1 METCSICL
9 DALDGGAVALA
20 CGHRFHGACLAQC
33 AAAVGTAAT
42 TSRRGTL
49 TACPNCR
56 TTSRVAAVTSAP
68 FSVGDRVLAL
78 WGHKWFPGDVYAVKD
93 GGSAYEIAWDDEDA
107 SNEIPASRV
116 RAAPLTVDVDAPAPR
131 HARAAAVVP
140 PRAASSQTTVVDGTR
155 RGTIAGVFGGKFG
168 GATTGSVQVR
178 TANNRTIIA
187 IYISGES
194 IIVTKRKKETIAA
207 AVQRKIES
215 KEPGAKIERL
225 DLGSESVSRRDA
237 DAPAAP
243 AISMPGR
250 RPRRVLFDPS
260 KYMQP
265 GELARVQGRATDRRI
280 GLHQHVPNG
289 RPMGR
294 PPATTPRVRH
304 RTEMYDPSKL
314 LRPGELARM
323 QGSQSTGRR
332 RGPPHVSNGRPMFG
346 RPPATPLAPAPQPAP
361 PSSSEDDAPRR
372 RRRLREAYA
381 REQAAKKQRV

>member
-1 METCSICL
+1 MDQCSICL
-9 DALDGGAVALA
+9 DSLDGGAVALA

-116 RAAPLTVDVDAPAPR
+116 RAAPLTVDVDAPT
-131 HARAAAVVP
+131 ARDARP
-140 PRAASSQTTVVDGTR
+140 PALVTPQAASSQTTVVDGTR

-215 KEPGAKIERL
+215 
-225 DLGSESVSRRDA
+225 
-237 DAPAAP
+237 
-243 AISMPGR
+243 
-250 RPRRVLFDPS
+250 
-260 KYMQP
+260 
-265 GELARVQGRATDRRI
+265 
-280 GLHQHVPNG
+280 
-289 RPMGR
+289 
-294 PPATTPRVRH
+294 
-304 RTEMYDPSKL
+304 
-314 LRPGELARM
+314 
-323 QGSQSTGRR
+323 
-332 RGPPHVSNGRPMFG
+332 
-346 RPPATPLAPAPQPAP
+346 
-361 PSSSEDDAPRR
+361 
-372 RRRLREAYA
+372 
-381 REQAAKKQRV
+381 

>member
-1 METCSICL
+1 MADQCSICL

-56 TTSRVAAVTSAP
+56 TTSRVAPVTSAA

-116 RAAPLTVDVDAPAPR
+116 RAAPLTVDVAAPTARDARPPPAVTPQ
-131 HARAAAVVP
+131 
-140 PRAASSQTTVVDGTR
+140 AASSQTTVVDVTR
-155 RGTIAGVFGGKFG
+155 RGTVKGAFGGKFG

-215 KEPGAKIERL
+215 
-225 DLGSESVSRRDA
+225 
-237 DAPAAP
+237 
-243 AISMPGR
+243 
-250 RPRRVLFDPS
+250 
-260 KYMQP
+260 
-265 GELARVQGRATDRRI
+265 
-280 GLHQHVPNG
+280 
-289 RPMGR
+289 
-294 PPATTPRVRH
+294 
-304 RTEMYDPSKL
+304 
-314 LRPGELARM
+314 
-323 QGSQSTGRR
+323 
-332 RGPPHVSNGRPMFG
+332 
-346 RPPATPLAPAPQPAP
+346 
-361 PSSSEDDAPRR
+361 
-372 RRRLREAYA
+372 
-381 REQAAKKQRV
+381 

>member
-1 METCSICL
+1 MDCSICL
-9 DALDGGAVALA
+9 DALDSGVVALP
-20 CGHRFHGACLAQC
+20 CGHRFHAACLAQC

-56 TTSRVAAVTSAP
+56 TTSRVVPATSAAHR
-68 FSVGDRVLAL
+68 VGERVLAL
-78 WGHKWFPGDVYAVKD
+78 WGHRWFPGVVDDVIN
-93 GGSAYEIAWDDEDA
+93 GGGAYEIAWDDEDS
-107 SNEIPASRV
+107 SNTIPASRV

-215 KEPGAKIERL
+215 
-225 DLGSESVSRRDA
+225 
-237 DAPAAP
+237 
-243 AISMPGR
+243 
-250 RPRRVLFDPS
+250 
-260 KYMQP
+260 
-265 GELARVQGRATDRRI
+265 
-280 GLHQHVPNG
+280 
-289 RPMGR
+289 
-294 PPATTPRVRH
+294 
-304 RTEMYDPSKL
+304 
-314 LRPGELARM
+314 
-323 QGSQSTGRR
+323 
-332 RGPPHVSNGRPMFG
+332 
-346 RPPATPLAPAPQPAP
+346 
-361 PSSSEDDAPRR
+361 
-372 RRRLREAYA
+372 
-381 REQAAKKQRV
+381 

>member
-1 METCSICL
+1 MASTKR
-9 DALDGGAVALA
+9 
-20 CGHRFHGACLAQC
+20 CG
-33 AAAVGTAAT
+33 T
-42 TSRRGTL
+42 
-49 TACPNCR
+49 
-56 TTSRVAAVTSAP
+56 VT
-68 FSVGDRVLAL
+68 
-78 WGHKWFPGDVYAVKD
+78 
-93 GGSAYEIAWDDEDA
+93 
-107 SNEIPASRV
+107 
-116 RAAPLTVDVDAPAPR
+116 
-131 HARAAAVVP
+131 
-140 PRAASSQTTVVDGTR
+140 
-155 RGTIAGVFGGKFG
+155 GVFGGKFG
-168 GATTGSVQVR
+168 GATTGNVHVD
-178 TANNRTIIA
+178 TANNRTIIG

-194 IIVTKRKKETIAA
+194 MIVTKRKKETIAA

-215 KEPGAKIERL
+215 EEPGAKLERL
-225 DLGSESVSRRDA
+225 ELGSESVR

-243 AISMPGR
+243 AAVSMPGR

-260 KYMQP
+260 QYMQP
-265 GELARVQGRATDRRI
+265 GELEYMQGRATGRRI